1 MDFVKNYYS
10 EIQFNTPQEN
20 TAPEELPLPILE
32 TLLDTKDIFNVLELG
47 CGNGWLSNRIAQNY
61 PSLTVTGIDIVS
73 ENVSYAKQT
82 SNKIF
87 PADFFEE
94 DIMTTDRT
102 ADLTVSIGAL
112 HHMPEF
118 TMEQS
123 ISKAFD
129 CANRFSFIGLYH
141 KESRDTMLEWFNQ
154 FPTHTWYDIFT
165 GMTQYIKDEK
175 QRESWFKDQFYNPFE
190 QSVTLE
196 QVKDICAEKNVQLI
210 TSNISTDSTSD
221 NVRKKLNKK
230 SFTSGFIYFLI
241 DKTETYLEHLRDERL
256 LKERVNQIREEDPF
270 IYR

>member
-1 MDFVKNYYS
+1 
-10 EIQFNTPQEN
+10 
-20 TAPEELPLPILE
+20 
-32 TLLDTKDIFNVLELG
+32 
-47 CGNGWLSNRIAQNY
+47 
-61 PSLTVTGIDIVS
+61 
-73 ENVSYAKQT
+73 
-82 SNKIF
+82 
-87 PADFFEE
+87 
-94 DIMTTDRT
+94 
-102 ADLTVSIGAL
+102 
-112 HHMPEF
+112 
-118 TMEQS
+118 
-123 ISKAFD
+123 
-129 CANRFSFIGLYH
+129 
-141 KESRDTMLEWFNQ
+141 
-154 FPTHTWYDIFT
+154 
-165 GMTQYIKDEK
+165 MTQYIKDEK